1 MTLFRQHRG
10 SFKEAMKTVIEVRDK
25 VDLFN
30 YLKHDLSGYK
40 LESMDQ
46 LTITPYS
53 GIDSR
58 NGWDTYIVC
67 INGAAIGFTNGP
79 LN

>member
-1 MTLFRQHRG
+1 MILFRQHRG
-10 SFKEAMKTVIEVRDK
+10 SFKEAMKTVFEVENK
-25 VDLFN
+25 AELF
-30 YLKHDLSGYK
+30 YCLKEVGYK
-40 LESMDQ
+40 LENIEQ
-46 LTITPYS
+46 LTIKPYS

-67 INGAAIGFTNGP
+67 ISGMAIGFTNGP